1 MITERNGNVVRLYAN
16 DSLLKVNR
24 KNSTLNSYLVGN
36 FSALQTKTRIQNT
49 AFFNGKK
56 IMIIDSSGIFPKNIK
71 PDILLLTQSPKI
83 NLERLF
89 QTVKPAIVV
98 ADASNYKTIQKLW
111 QATCMKQKIPFHATG
126 EKGFY
131 KLN

>member
-1 MITERNGNVVRLYAN
+1 MYAN
-16 DSLLKVNR
+16 DSILKISR
-24 KNSTLNSYLVGN
+24 KNSILNSYLVGN
-36 FSALQTKTRIQNT
+36 FSVLKTKKRLQNT

-56 IMIIDSSGIFPKNIK
+56 IMIVDSFGIYPKNIK
-71 PDILLLTQSPKI
+71 PDILLLIQSPKI

-89 QTVKPAIVV
+89 QTVSPRIVV
-98 ADASNYKTIQKLW
+98 ADASNYKTIMKLW
-111 QATCMKQKIPFHATG
+111 KATCSKQKIPFHATG